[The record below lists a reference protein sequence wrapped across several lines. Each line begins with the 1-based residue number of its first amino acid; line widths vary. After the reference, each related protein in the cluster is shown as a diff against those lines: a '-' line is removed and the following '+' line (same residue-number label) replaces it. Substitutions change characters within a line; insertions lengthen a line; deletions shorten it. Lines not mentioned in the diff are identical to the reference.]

1 MFLIIR
7 SLPSIERGVSMPA
20 YALLALAIISE
31 VIGTTA
37 MKASEGFTKLGPAI
51 VVVLG
56 FGVAFYCLS
65 VVLDTIP
72 VGTAYAVW
80 AGGGIVLTA
89 IASWIV
95 FGQRPDAAGFVGM
108 GLIVAGVLVLNLLSK
123 TSAH

>member
-1 MFLIIR
+1 
-7 SLPSIERGVSMPA
+7 MPA
-20 YALLALAIISE
+20 YAILAVAIISE

-37 MKASEGFTKLGPAI
+37 LKASEGFTKIGPAI

-56 FGVAFYCLS
+56 FGSAFYCLS
-65 VVLDTIP
+65 LVLSSIP

-89 IASWIV
+89 AAAWII
-95 FGQRPDAAGFVGM
+95 FGQRPDLAGFIGM
-108 GLIVAGVLVLNLLSK
+108 GLIVAGVLVLNLMSN